1 MTPTQP
7 YYTVLQLSKIIQASK
22 LDTELSNKWLLPEY
36 SPRKQEVPEDVQPVD
51 LSLKKKPEETGNKTV
66 PPEAENGLYALHEAD
81 NSLQAPPEAV
91 NGLHG
96 CDVCGKRYSTSS
108 NLHRHRQVHREERT
122 VRPGRVPSVV
132 KSTFPCQLTACT
144 SELILKGARVK
155 SAGKVLVDLGYFK
168 VISELIRGRSHSNV
182 INVTK
187 RLRINLTCALT
198 LRLTPQINRT
208 NVWAVT
214 KALHWKVT
222 CINTRRPHACE
233 VRGWNYNLTANTEW
247 IS

>member
-108 NLHRHRQVHREERT
+108 NLHRHRQVHREVTDRKARACPQCGKVYVSMPAYSMHVRT
-122 VRPGRVPSVV
+122 HTEGCACKICGKSFSRPWLLQGHLRTHTGEKPFKCDKCDKAFAD
-132 KSTFPCQLTACT
+132 KSNLRAHTQTHSTDKPYECLGCHKSFA
-144 SELILKGARVK
+144 LKSYLYKHAEASCLRGQRVK
-155 SAGKVLVDLGYFK
+155 L
-168 VISELIRGRSHSNV
+168 
-182 INVTK
+182 
-187 RLRINLTCALT
+187 
-198 LRLTPQINRT
+198 
-208 NVWAVT
+208 
-214 KALHWKVT
+214 
-222 CINTRRPHACE
+222 
-233 VRGWNYNLTANTEW
+233 
-247 IS
+247 